1 MKGSRR
7 QTTQLSIIA
16 TIISI
21 AIAQQHLQK
30 QHHSI
35 NNNKLT
41 DFSIRSVHEFIRAG
55 GTCAQVVDF
64 YLERAYRYNPMLN
77 AIITF
82 NPRLKSEA
90 LELDQLYNMNRKSQ
104 PNGGY
109 YGIGNVNRTMKGRL
123 HCVPVLVK
131 DNVDVK
137 EMPTTGGIKALRY
150 LIPNK
155 DALVVKRLRD
165 EGAIIVAKTNLA
177 ELGAG
182 ER

>member
-1 MKGSRR
+1 M
-7 QTTQLSIIA
+7 TM
-16 TIISI
+16 IISI
-21 AIAQQHLQK
+21 VIAQQLQQLEK
-30 QHHSI
+30 HHSN

-41 DFSIRSVHEFIRAG
+41 DFSIHSVHEFIRAG
-55 GTCAQVVDF
+55 GSCAQVVDF

-77 AIITF
+77 AIISF

-90 LELDQLYNMNRKSQ
+90 IELDELYNANRRRHQ
-104 PNGGY
+104 GRYYGGY
-109 YGIGNVNRTMKGRL
+109 ANGTMKGRL

-150 LIPNK
+150 SIPNK

-165 EGAIIVAKTNLA
+165 EGALIVAKTNLA